1 MEHMLDTCP
10 LLSDFE
16 DVLARTDDL
25 SAAMR
30 KLNRARS
37 QCKACRY
44 NDSCPLW
51 VSFHEAL
58 DDAVDEVLKEWRS
71 R

>member
-1 MEHMLDTCP
+1 VEHMLASCP

-16 DVLARTDDL
+16 EALARTEDL
-25 SAAMR
+25 SAALR

-44 NDSCPLW
+44 NASCPLW
-51 VSFHEAL
+51 VSFHEL
-58 DDAVDEVLKEWRS
+58 LEEAVNEVLREWRS